1 MEAGLRRERERVLR
15 PRGRAPDTPRNR
27 ARQRE
32 EDATIALLRQQ
43 QEIMAQMVDFFLER
57 QPVVHPPKTSTNG
70 ACLTKPNVGGTTSG
84 RTDTASATTKD
95 GCVCRH
101 RRDGRSVQPIL
112 GATSRSLV
120 G

>member
-1 MEAGLRRERERVLR
+1 MGTGRRRGRGKVLR
-15 PRGRAPDTPRNR
+15 PRDRAPDTPQNR

-32 EDATIALLRQQ
+32 EDATITLLRQQ

-57 QPVVHPPKTSTNG
+57 QPV
-70 ACLTKPNVGGTTSG
+70 PNMRSITSG
-84 RTDTASATTKD
+84 RTDTTSATTKD

-101 RRDGRSVQPIL
+101 RRDGRGVQPIL